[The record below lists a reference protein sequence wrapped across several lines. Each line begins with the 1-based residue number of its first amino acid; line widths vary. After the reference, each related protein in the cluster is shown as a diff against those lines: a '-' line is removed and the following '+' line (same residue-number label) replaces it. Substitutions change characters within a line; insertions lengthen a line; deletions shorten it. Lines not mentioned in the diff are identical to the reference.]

1 MNNFIFVFLMLTFQI
16 FNFLYRS
23 TILQSQYY
31 DLKRLF
37 LFDLQNK
44 TLSIIKIILIISSF
58 AVIRIN
64 IYFIFLAFLT
74 FIHKNKNMKIILT
87 KRMVRMLTVFIILFL
102 ININLIFYSDINNS
116 YFCYILL
123 IYNLIHYY
131 VSFFVSTTIEK
142 IIQRKYIKLA
152 QNKLRKYKPIIV
164 GITGSYG
171 KTSCKIF
178 TYKLLEKKY
187 NVLCSPESYN
197 TVMGLTKTINN
208 YLKPYHQILILEVGV
223 DKKNGMNKFF
233 KYYNFDVGVVTCIGN
248 QHLKTFKSLQNII
261 NEKKKLL
268 EKAKYHAIFR
278 KDDFIESQILNKN
291 QTCFSSEINAD
302 ICVIKKENNN
312 VAVKIYKDYFNTTSN
327 LIGDHSFSNLAC
339 AISIAKYFN
348 IETIDICKTIPYI
361 KNVDHRLSIIKT
373 GNWTIIDDAY
383 NSNFEGFKNALKLLS
398 ESKEKKVLI
407 TPGVIEQNKKS
418 LVDEINISKF
428 INNNVDLVIL
438 IKKPK
443 IKKYITNYLEFNNFN
458 DALNYLKKT
467 YPNDKLTILIE
478 NDLPNIYLR

>member
-1 MNNFIFVFLMLTFQI
+1 M
-16 FNFLYRS
+16 
-23 TILQSQYY
+23 
-31 DLKRLF
+31 
-37 LFDLQNK
+37 
-44 TLSIIKIILIISSF
+44 
-58 AVIRIN
+58 
-64 IYFIFLAFLT
+64 
-74 FIHKNKNMKIILT
+74 
-87 KRMVRMLTVFIILFL
+87 
-102 ININLIFYSDINNS
+102 
-116 YFCYILL
+116 
-123 IYNLIHYY
+123 
-131 VSFFVSTTIEK
+131 
-142 IIQRKYIKLA
+142 
-152 QNKLRKYKPIIV
+152 
-164 GITGSYG
+164 
-171 KTSCKIF
+171 
-178 TYKLLEKKY
+178 
-187 NVLCSPESYN
+187 
-197 TVMGLTKTINN
+197 
-208 YLKPYHQILILEVGV
+208 
-223 DKKNGMNKFF
+223 
-233 KYYNFDVGVVTCIGN
+233 
-248 QHLKTFKSLQNII
+248 
-261 NEKKKLL
+261 
-268 EKAKYHAIFR
+268 
-278 KDDFIESQILNKN
+278 
-291 QTCFSSEINAD
+291 
-302 ICVIKKENNN
+302 
-312 VAVKIYKDYFNTTSN
+312 KIYKDYFNTTSN